1 MRTLQQSPAQGW
13 DPNTTL
19 ICFVAQ
25 GSGGQVS
32 AGDSIQLVSS
42 TIQGA
47 AYATYALDLGTTSN
61 VDGPLVGAPVML
73 GQSVTTSF
81 PSITIVPD
89 GMPSNPTA
97 YAQADSPTNYAG

>member
-1 MRTLQQSPAQGW
+1 MDDATAHGGAKTLHLA
-13 DPNTTL
+13 
-19 ICFVAQ
+19 
-25 GSGGQVS
+25 SGG
-32 AGDSIQLVSS
+32 DR
-42 TIQGA
+42 
-47 AYATYALDLGTTSN
+47 DD